1 MTKAKGSDLVP
12 SVENLTLGGHGISPG
27 LGMGTAYVYRDI
39 LHRMQNVYCIGADE
53 VEGEYRRIENAFDEV
68 LLGLEASESEVEQK
82 LDEEFARIFRAHQ
95 AILKDPS
102 LLGQMHEMIERSRV
116 NAEFV
121 VMAVFRQ
128 LEGKFR
134 RSLDDDRWAERTD
147 DVADLARRVL
157 RSLTGQTAHQL
168 TDLPPNTVLIASRLL
183 PSDTVYFSRQSVSAV
198 VVESGGPVSHAAILT
213 RELAIPAVSGIDDAV
228 RRIPEGR
235 TVLVDGSEGTV
246 VIDPDDVRLNLFRR
260 KRAEISIHRARASK
274 HAGDKAITR
283 DGTEVAVMANIS
295 TSEDATLAV
304 EHGADGVGLYRIEP
318 VYFGR
323 ENLPN
328 EDELIEALR
337 KTLAPF
343 DADRCVTLRLL
354 DIGGDKPL
362 PFLDHSRERA
372 PLLGRRGVRV
382 LLAFPDLLMIQLRS
396 FLRLSKE
403 RSVRILVPMVTLT
416 RDMQAVRELYVRAV
430 DELSAEWPPP
440 LGSMIE
446 TPAAAL
452 CAEALS
458 EYCDFF
464 SVGTNDLTQY
474 TMAAGRENGHVEG
487 YFLQDHPAIFRL
499 LESIADAVDDRP
511 LGVCGELA
519 GRVDVTARLLA
530 MGVRE
535 LSVNPLQIPQV
546 KQAVR
551 KVCLEEAHGNHRVG
565 SFR

>member
-1 MTKAKGSDLVP
+1 
-12 SVENLTLGGHGISPG
+12 
-27 LGMGTAYVYRDI
+27 
-39 LHRMQNVYCIGADE
+39 
-53 VEGEYRRIENAFDEV
+53 
-68 LLGLEASESEVEQK
+68 
-82 LDEEFARIFRAHQ
+82 
-95 AILKDPS
+95 
-102 LLGQMHEMIERSRV
+102 
-116 NAEFV
+116 
-121 VMAVFRQ
+121 
-128 LEGKFR
+128 
-134 RSLDDDRWAERTD
+134 
-147 DVADLARRVL
+147 
-157 RSLTGQTAHQL
+157 
-168 TDLPPNTVLIASRLL
+168 
-183 PSDTVYFSRQSVSAV
+183 
-198 VVESGGPVSHAAILT
+198 
-213 RELAIPAVSGIDDAV
+213 
-228 RRIPEGR
+228 
-235 TVLVDGSEGTV
+235 
-246 VIDPDDVRLNLFRR
+246 
-260 KRAEISIHRARASK
+260 
-274 HAGDKAITR
+274 
-283 DGTEVAVMANIS
+283 MANIS

-337 KTLAPF
+337 ETLAPF

-362 PFLDHSRERA
+362 PFLDHSREPA

-396 FLRLSKE
+396 FLRLSRE
-403 RSVRILVPMVTLT
+403 RSVRVLVPMVTLT

-430 DELSAEWPPP
+430 DELFAEWPPP

-474 TMAAGRENGHVEG
+474 TMAAGRENGHVED

-499 LESIADAVDDRP
+499 LESIVDAVDDRP

-551 KVCLEEAHGNHRVG
+551 EVCLEEAHSNHKVG
-565 SFR
+565 SS